1 MWKLQT
7 ALFTTCALSALTT
20 GAQTYPAR
28 PIVLMVP
35 APAGGP
41 TDIVGRLIGQMLAA
55 EIGQQIIIENRGGA
69 GNMIG
74 TGVTAKARPDG
85 YSLVVGSPSALSI
98 SPNLYK
104 SVPYHPVND
113 FTPVGMI
120 ARTGTVLVAHPS
132 LPVKTVKET
141 VALAKSRPGEFNF
154 ASGGNGTLSH
164 LTMEL
169 FRMNTGIKVLHVPY
183 KGSGPATTDLLAGEM
198 HLMFHILP
206 LSVPFVRS
214 AKLRAIAATTADR
227 SPLLPDVPTMLQSG
241 LKDFEVTTWY
251 GILGPAGLPRD
262 VVTRLNTALG
272 AAVKNP
278 VNAKRLTD
286 NGLDPSHGTPEAL
299 AQTVA
304 GELARWAKVVK
315 AADITVQ

>member
-1 MWKLQT
+1 MRSHTLIVTLAVLPFT
-7 ALFTTCALSALTT
+7 ALH
-20 GAQTYPAR
+20 AQSYPTR
-28 PIVLMVP
+28 PITLMVP

-41 TDIVGRLIGQMLAA
+41 TDIVGRVIGQMLV
-55 EIGQQIIIENRGGA
+55 EPVGQQVIIENRGGA

-74 TGVTAKARPDG
+74 TGVIAKAKPDG

-132 LPVKTVKET
+132 LPVKTVKDT

-169 FRMNTGIKVLHVPY
+169 FRLNTGIKVLHVPY

-214 AKLRAIAATTADR
+214 NKLRAIAATTAER

-272 AAVKNP
+272 AAVKSP
-278 VNAKRLTD
+278 ANAKRLSD

-304 GELARWAKVVK
+304 SELARWAVVVK
-315 AADITVQ
+315 AAGIVVQ

>member
-1 MWKLQT
+1 MKLHYLLPLL
-7 ALFTTCALSALTT
+7 ALACANFTH
-20 GAQTYPAR
+20 AQNYPAR
-28 PIVLMVP
+28 NIVLMVP

-55 EIGQQIIIENRGGA
+55 EIGQQVIIENRGGA

-74 TGVTAKARPDG
+74 TSVTAKAKPDG

-132 LPVKTVKET
+132 LPVKTVKDT

-169 FRMNTGIKVLHVPY
+169 FRLNTGIKVLHVPY

-214 AKLRAIAATTADR
+214 NKLRAIAATTAER

-272 AAVKNP
+272 AAVKSP
-278 VNAKRLTD
+278 ANAKRLSD

-304 GELARWAKVVK
+304 SELARWAGVVK
-315 AADITVQ
+315 AAGSVVQ

>member
-1 MWKLQT
+1 MRLLQ
-7 ALFTTCALSALTT
+7 AGLFATFTLGSFTIA
-20 GAQTYPAR
+20 AQTYPTR
-28 PIVLMVP
+28 PIMLMVP

-41 TDIVGRLIGQMLAA
+41 TDIVGRVIGQMLV
-55 EIGQQIIIENRGGA
+55 EPVGQQVIIENRGGA

-74 TGVTAKARPDG
+74 TGVIARAKPDG
-85 YSLVVGSPSALSI
+85 YSLVVGSPSAFSI

-113 FTPVGMI
+113 FTPIGMI
-120 ARTGTVLVAHPS
+120 ARTATVLVAHPS
-132 LPVKTVKET
+132 LPVKTVKDT
-141 VALAKSRPGEFNF
+141 VALAKSRPGDFNF

-169 FRMNTGIKVLHVPY
+169 FRINTGIKVLHVPY

-206 LSVPFVRS
+206 LSVPHVRS
-214 AKLRAIAATTADR
+214 QKLRALAATSLER
-227 SPLLPDVPTMLQSG
+227 SPLLPEVPTMIQAG

-251 GILGPAGLPRD
+251 GLLGPASLPRD
-262 VVTRLNTALG
+262 IVARLNSALG
-272 AAVKNP
+272 AALKL
-278 VNAKRLTD
+278 AAKLKRLND
-286 NGLDPSHGTPEAL
+286 NGLDPSYSTPESL
-299 AQTVA
+299 SNTVTS
-304 GELARWAKVVK
+304 ELARWAKVVK

>member
-1 MWKLQT
+1 MKSKFL
-7 ALFTTCALSALTT
+7 LSALLPALFAAAH
-20 GAQTYPAR
+20 AQNYPTR

-41 TDIVGRLIGQMLAA
+41 TDIVGRLIGQMLAV

-74 TGVTAKARPDG
+74 TGVTAKAKPDG

-98 SPNLYK
+98 SPSLYK
-104 SVPYHPVND
+104 SVPYHPIND

-132 LPVKTVKET
+132 LPVKTVKDT
-141 VALAKSRPGEFNF
+141 VALAKSHPGEFNF

-169 FRMNTGIKVLHVPY
+169 FRINAGIKVLHVPY

-214 AKLRAIAATTADR
+214 NKLRAIAATTVER
-227 SPLLPDVPTMLQSG
+227 SPLLPDVPTMVQSG
-241 LKDFEVTTWY
+241 FKDFEVTTWY
-251 GILGPAGLPRD
+251 GVLGPAGLPRD
-262 VVTRLNTALG
+262 VVTRLNAALG
-272 AAVKNP
+272 AAVKSP
-278 VNAKRLTD
+278 ANAKRLSD
-286 NGLDPSHGTPEAL
+286 NGLDPSHSTPEAL

-304 GELARWAKVVK
+304 SELSRWAKVVK
-315 AADITVQ
+315 AAGITVQ

>member
-1 MWKLQT
+1 MKLHYLLPLL
-7 ALFTTCALSALTT
+7 ALACANFTH
-20 GAQTYPAR
+20 AQNYPAR
-28 PIVLMVP
+28 NIVLMVP

-55 EIGQQIIIENRGGA
+55 EIGQQVIIENRGGA

-74 TGVTAKARPDG
+74 TSVTAKAKPDG

-132 LPVKTVKET
+132 LPVKTVKDT

-169 FRMNTGIKVLHVPY
+169 FRLNTGIKVLHVPY

-214 AKLRAIAATTADR
+214 NKLRAIAATTAER

-272 AAVKNP
+272 AAVKSP
-278 VNAKRLTD
+278 ANAKRLSD

-304 GELARWAKVVK
+304 SELARWAVVVK
-315 AADITVQ
+315 AAGIVVQ

>member
-1 MWKLQT
+1 LRENVLKLHYLLPLL
-7 ALFTTCALSALTT
+7 ALACANFTH
-20 GAQTYPAR
+20 AQNYPAR
-28 PIVLMVP
+28 NIVLMVP

-55 EIGQQIIIENRGGA
+55 EIGQQVIIENRGGA

-74 TGVTAKARPDG
+74 TSVTAKAKPDG

-132 LPVKTVKET
+132 LPVKTVKDT

-169 FRMNTGIKVLHVPY
+169 FRLNTGIKVLHVPY

-214 AKLRAIAATTADR
+214 NKLRAIAATI
-227 SPLLPDVPTMLQSG
+227 PG
-241 LKDFEVTTWY
+241 
-251 GILGPAGLPRD
+251 G
-262 VVTRLNTALG
+262 
-272 AAVKNP
+272 
-278 VNAKRLTD
+278 
-286 NGLDPSHGTPEAL
+286 
-299 AQTVA
+299 
-304 GELARWAKVVK
+304 
-315 AADITVQ
+315 VQ